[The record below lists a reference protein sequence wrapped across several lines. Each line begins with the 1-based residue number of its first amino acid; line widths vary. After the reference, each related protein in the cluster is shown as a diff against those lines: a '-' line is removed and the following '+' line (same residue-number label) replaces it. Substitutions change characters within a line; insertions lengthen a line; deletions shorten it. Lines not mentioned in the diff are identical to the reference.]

1 MKDFGMAGVLILG
14 LSSFFIMAWLG
25 AFFTRE
31 GRLLAP
37 VVTKHFRLIVMTLV
51 VIHFV
56 CSGEGNPGW
65 VSGVDA
71 VASLLLMAMFVPLL
85 RRFQKK
91 PDKKGSA

>member
-1 MKDFGMAGVLILG
+1 MAGVLILG

-25 AFFTRE
+25 AFLTRE
-31 GRLLAP
+31 GRPLAP
-37 VVTKHFRLIVMTLV
+37 VVAKHFRLIVIGLV

-56 CSGEGNPGW
+56 CSGAGNPGW
-65 VSGVDA
+65 VGVVDA

-91 PDKKGSA
+91 TDEKGSA